1 MTLQASE
8 HNIALPAIDPAA
20 DAAPWLA
27 PQGYLFTP
35 GACPPSPTEPGWVST
50 CFHWTVRLAT
60 IQDAIMKMCY
70 GLRPT
75 RPGLAEWSGLCDEL
89 DEWGQKLPEVLSM
102 ANFGRSTPPPH
113 VVTLQI
119 THQKAI
125 LLLHRPF
132 FDHQTGGARLSAERC
147 EDAAENMLKLLE
159 VSVALLDRDVL
170 RAYCY

>member
-8 HNIALPAIDPAA
+8 HNISLPLIDTTA

-35 GACPPSPTEPGWVST
+35 GACPPSPTEPGWIST
-50 CFHWTVRLAT
+50 CFHWTVRMAN

-75 RPGLAEWSGLCDEL
+75 RPGLVEWSALCAQL
-89 DEWGQKLPEVLSM
+89 DEWGRELPTVLSM
-102 ANFGRSTPPPH
+102 ANFGQSTPPPH
-113 VVTLQI
+113 VITLQI
-119 THQKAI
+119 THQKAV

-132 FDHQTGGARLSAERC
+132 FDHQLGESQHSAERC

-159 VSVALLDRDVL
+159 VSRPFLCESLQGSQ
-170 RAYCY
+170 C